1 MQSMSGN
8 KDELIEKVA
17 DGRVLGRIPRCPK
30 CFGGRPKFTFRAGTY
45 HCSGYRDDT
54 DFINCH
60 NTFELNEITREK
72 WE

>member
-1 MQSMSGN
+1 M
-8 KDELIEKVA
+8 
-17 DGRVLGRIPRCPK
+17 VLGRIPRCPK
-30 CFGGRPKFTFRAGTY
+30 CFGGRPKFNYKNGIY

-60 NTFELNEITREK
+60 VEFTLAEIKRDK